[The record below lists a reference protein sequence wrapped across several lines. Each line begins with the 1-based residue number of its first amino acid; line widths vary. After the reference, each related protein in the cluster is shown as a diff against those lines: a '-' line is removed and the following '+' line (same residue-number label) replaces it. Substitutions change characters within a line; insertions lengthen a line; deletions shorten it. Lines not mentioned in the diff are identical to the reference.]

1 MIQYTK
7 QEICIKQKGVRN
19 PMNKVFVTL
28 YLLAVVVLLQSCKSS
43 NSPAIDETTET
54 EVEIKTKNLKYGF
67 DLERFRI
74 VKKKI
79 RRGDTFSSILEDN
92 GIDYS
97 EVHNILQN
105 IKNKVSVK
113 RLVTGKTYKLLY
125 TKDSITSPKAFIY
138 EPEMESYNV
147 IQLRDSIYG
156 KKVTKPIKVVLKEG
170 NGLIENSLYETMA
183 NSGLNDQLTYY
194 LADVYAWNIDFY
206 RLHKGDRFKVIY
218 TEKFVDD
225 SVSIGVERIKA
236 AIFQHAG
243 KDFYA
248 FEFQPDSLKGI
259 VEYFDENA
267 KNLRRFF
274 LKAPVKFGP
283 VTSRYNLKR
292 RISYYSNRIKPHRGT
307 DFAASV
313 GTPIIATADGIV
325 VNSSYSRGNGNYV
338 TIRHNNTYSTQYLH
352 MKRRKVKKGQFV
364 TQGQVIGWVGMT
376 GYTSGPHVCYRFWK
390 NGRQVDP
397 FRQKLPGAKPISNQV
412 KVNYLNA
419 IVDLKTQ
426 LDCISFFKESTYIN
440 SALALTESD
449 IK

>member
-1 MIQYTK
+1 
-7 QEICIKQKGVRN
+7 
-19 PMNKVFVTL
+19 MNNVFVTL

-54 EVEIKTKNLKYGF
+54 EVEIKAKNLKYGF

-92 GIDYS
+92 GITYP
-97 EVHNILQN
+97 EVYNILQN
-105 IKNKVSVK
+105 IKNKVNVK

-125 TKDSITSPKAFIY
+125 TKDSIASPKAFIY

-156 KKVTKPIKVVLKEG
+156 KKVNKPVKVMLKEG

-225 SVSIGVERIKA
+225 SVSIGIERIKA
-236 AIFQHAG
+236 AIFHHAG

-267 KNLRRFF
+267 KNLRRVF

-313 GTPIIATADGIV
+313 GTPILATSDGIV

-338 TIRHNNTYSTQYLH
+338 TIRHNNTFSTQYLH

-397 FRQKLPGAKPISNQV
+397 FRQKLPEAKPISNQLKV
-412 KVNYLNA
+412 KYLNA

-426 LDCISFFKESTYIN
+426 LDCISFFTESTYIN
-440 SALALTESD
+440 SALAITESD
-449 IK
+449 TK